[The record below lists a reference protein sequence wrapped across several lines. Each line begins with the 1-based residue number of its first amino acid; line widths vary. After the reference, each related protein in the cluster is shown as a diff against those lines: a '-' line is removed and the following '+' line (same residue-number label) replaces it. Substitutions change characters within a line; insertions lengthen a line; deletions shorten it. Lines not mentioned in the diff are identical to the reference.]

1 MNFNDLL
8 VPLLPTSERYLIC
21 TSEACFME
29 PFTFATTPIYWI
41 GWGIVMGCIL
51 LSGKRKTS
59 STKSLR
65 NAAEKSVG
73 VKEDT
78 REAWEIG
85 LARLK

>member
-1 MNFNDLL
+1 M
-8 VPLLPTSERYLIC
+8 
-21 TSEACFME
+21 
-29 PFTFATTPIYWI
+29 
-41 GWGIVMGCIL
+41 VMGCIL

-65 NAAEKSVG
+65 NASEKSVG

-85 LARLK
+85 LARL